1 MDKND
6 VNDMSVLEID
16 DYSYNVICLVLEIDN
31 FNSRE
36 EFLTKA
42 KILIDKV
49 ETYDNVSERDKQV
62 WRDTY
67 KFIQDKKN
75 WELIENI
82 KVLKDEGI
90 ISKKSKNAEDDE
102 EYIMA

>member
-1 MDKND
+1 
-6 VNDMSVLEID
+6 MSKDNNVLYEID
-16 DYSYNVICLVLEIDN
+16 VYSYNVICLVLQIDN
-31 FNSRE
+31 FETRE

-42 KILIDKV
+42 KELIDKV
-49 ETYDNVSERDKQV
+49 ETYDNVSEEDKQT

-67 KFIQDKKN
+67 KFIQDEKN
-75 WELIENI
+75 WELIENV

-90 ISKKSKNAEDDE
+90 ISKKSKNTEDDE

>member
-6 VNDMSVLEID
+6 VNDMAVLEID
-16 DYSYNVICLVLEIDN
+16 VYSYNVISLVLEIDN

-75 WELIENI
+75 WKLIKNV
-82 KVLKDEGI
+82 KVLKDKGI